1 MTKKEITE
9 YIDRKIKEI
18 KKETECDDCIL
29 LITKDGNGEMRI
41 GINNE
46 ESLVVCADQAIK
58 AYGEQGKNPYTRQTL
73 LLRALT
79 QNLINRIE
87 EEVGEKGVTG
97 EIDDLIP
104 KETED
109 DPPAEEENGM
119 VKRISKRG
127 KPEAEDDSFVE
138 GK

>member
-1 MTKKEITE
+1 MTEKEIKE

-46 ESLVVCADQAIK
+46 ESLVVCAHQVIK
-58 AYGEQGKNPYTRQTL
+58 AYGEQGKNPYTRQTC

-79 QNLINRIE
+79 QHLIDEIK
-87 EEVGEKGVTG
+87 EEVDEEGLSR
-97 EIDDLIP
+97 EIEDLIQ

-109 DPPAEEENGM
+109 DPPAEEDM

-127 KPEAEDDSFVE
+127 KPEAEDDPSVE
-138 GK
+138 K

>member
-1 MTKKEITE
+1 MTEKEIKG

-29 LITKDGNGEMRI
+29 LIEKDGEGEMSI

-46 ESLVVCADQAIK
+46 ETLVVCAYQVIK
-58 AYGEQGKNPYTRQTL
+58 FFGELGKNPYTRQTC

-79 QNLINRIE
+79 QHLIDEIKE
-87 EEVGEKGVTG
+87 EFDEKGLSP

-109 DPPAEEENGM
+109 DPPAEEDM

-127 KPEAEDDSFVE
+127 KPEAEDDPSVE
-138 GK
+138 K

>member
-1 MTKKEITE
+1 MTEKEIKE
-9 YIDRKIKEI
+9 YTDRKIKEI

-46 ESLVVCADQAIK
+46 ESLVVCAHQVIK

-73 LLRALT
+73 LLRALM
-79 QNLINRIE
+79 QNLLDEIKEAASKADCESHDIPE
-87 EEVGEKGVTG
+87 EA
-97 EIDDLIP
+97 
-104 KETED
+104 ED
-109 DPPAEEENGM
+109 DPPAEEESGM
-119 VKRISKRG
+119 VRRISKRG
-127 KPEAEDDSFVE
+127 KPEAEDDSFIE

>member
-1 MTKKEITE
+1 MTEKEIKGYMIE
-9 YIDRKIKEI
+9 KIGEI

-29 LITKDGNGEMRI
+29 FIGKDGVGKTCA

-46 ESLVVCADQAIK
+46 ENLVLCAYQVIK
-58 AYGEQGKNPYTRQTL
+58 AFGELGKNPYTRQTL
-73 LLRALT
+73 LLRELT
-79 QNLINRIE
+79 QHLINEVKEEAGDMGLSREIE
-87 EEVGEKGVTG
+87 
-97 EIDDLIP
+97 DLIP

-109 DPPAEEENGM
+109 DPPAEEGM

>member
-1 MTKKEITE
+1 MTEKEIKGYMIE
-9 YIDRKIKEI
+9 KIGEI

-29 LITKDGNGEMRI
+29 FIGKDSVGKMCA
-41 GINNE
+41 GIDNE
-46 ESLVVCADQAIK
+46 AALVEYIWQMVR
-58 AYGEQGKNPYTRQTL
+58 AYGSLGENPFTRQAS
-73 LLRALT
+73 LLRAL
-79 QNLINRIE
+79 IIDEIKE
-87 EEVGEKGVTG
+87 EAGEKGLSG

-109 DPPAEEENGM
+109 DPPAEEESGM

>member
-1 MTKKEITE
+1 MTEKEIKE

-46 ESLVVCADQAIK
+46 ETLVVCAHQVIK
-58 AYGEQGKNPYTRQTL
+58 AYGEQGKNPYTRRTL
-73 LLRALT
+73 LLRELT
-79 QNLINRIE
+79 QHLIN
-87 EEVGEKGVTG
+87 EVKEKAGDMG
-97 EIDDLIP
+97 LSREIDDP
-104 KETED
+104 FQKETED

-119 VKRISKRG
+119 IKRTSKRG
-127 KPEAEDDSFVE
+127 KPETEDDPPVE
-138 GK
+138 K

>member
-1 MTKKEITE
+1 MTEKEIKE
-9 YIDRKIKEI
+9 YTDRKIKEI

-29 LITKDGNGEMRI
+29 LIIKDGNGEMRI

-46 ESLVVCADQAIK
+46 ESLVVCAHQVIK

-79 QNLINRIE
+79 QNLLDEIKEAASKADCESHDIPE
-87 EEVGEKGVTG
+87 EA
-97 EIDDLIP
+97 
-104 KETED
+104 ED
-109 DPPAEEENGM
+109 DPPAEEESGM
-119 VKRISKRG
+119 VRRISKRG
-127 KPEAEDDSFVE
+127 KPEAEDDSFIE

>member
-1 MTKKEITE
+1 MTEKEIKE

-29 LITKDGNGEMRI
+29 LIAKDGNGEMRI

-46 ESLVVCADQAIK
+46 ESLVVCADQVIK
-58 AYGEQGKNPYTRQTL
+58 AYGEQGENPYTRQTL

-79 QNLINRIE
+79 QNLLNRIE
-87 EEVGEKGVTG
+87 EESSEKGLSG
-97 EIDDLIP
+97 EIDDMIP

-109 DPPAEEENGM
+109 DPSAEEESGM

-127 KPEAEDDSFVE
+127 KPEAEDDPPVE
-138 GK
+138 K

>member
-1 MTKKEITE
+1 MTKEETNE

-29 LITKDGNGEMRI
+29 LIAKDGNGEMRI

-46 ESLVVCADQAIK
+46 ESLVVCAHQVIK
-58 AYGEQGKNPYTRQTL
+58 AYGEQGKNPYTRQTI

-79 QNLINRIE
+79 QNLLNEIE
-87 EEVGEKGVTG
+87 EEIGEKGLSG

-109 DPPAEEENGM
+109 DPRM
-119 VKRISKRG
+119 IKRISKRG
-127 KPEAEDDSFVE
+127 KPEAEDDPPVE
-138 GK
+138 K

>member
-1 MTKKEITE
+1 MTEKEIKG
-9 YIDRKIKEI
+9 YIDRKIGEI

-29 LITKDGNGEMRI
+29 LIGKDGKGEMRI

-46 ESLVVCADQAIK
+46 EALVVCAYRVIEAF
-58 AYGEQGKNPYTRQTL
+58 GELGKNPYTRRTL
-73 LLRALT
+73 LLRTLT
-79 QNLINRIE
+79 QHLIDRIKE
-87 EEVGEKGVTG
+87 EFGDMGLSL

-109 DPPAEEENGM
+109 DPPAEEESGM

-127 KPEAEDDSFVE
+127 KPEAEDDPSVE
-138 GK
+138 K